1 MNMKQWIGVGSL
13 CVSIF
18 STNILAHEAC
28 ALHGQQAASAPVQPA
43 ALLVPGDAAVKAA
56 SSTAATVGTE
66 KKGAV
71 TTDAANQSGQANQAG
86 QPDQLLFQVLDGN
99 KDVIKAFMDSLV
111 SGSLQKR
118 MQQMEEKRLRLL
130 NTLPE
135 ALRTSV
141 QGALKKHMHA
151 AEQLKLDVFLRRECG
166 DIFERIQRQIPDDAP
181 CKKDAITAIELL
193 NRALSDG
200 SFMRVVTV
208 FQLSGDMQDPQRMMR
223 QLLDMI
229 QQSQEQSTFTEK
241 DIVTIRTTLEAV
253 RQYAQEHS
261 FETTGL
267 FGFLATD
274 LATFIQYLDWAAQRD
289 VRSLSSACID
299 KTSPLIDE
307 CLSTLKATV
316 GVLADERLHVSQEA
330 KPELVEALEFWMK
343 QFKANI
349 QTLTAF
355 QRVVMLSGIDLSYV
369 MLGMSYAYELA
380 EGYFD
385 YKRFDERNNTGTGLF
400 WVDKAVAFFN
410 SSNALDLGMRCAML
424 GLTGVHRVGEVASG
438 EIQKCIL
445 GTGSLTDFVNPFNE
459 PSYVMMLLMGSPSVL
474 MHPSQQR
481 LTVLQ
486 RGFLRVSG
494 VLLWNLWSKRGKNGF
509 ANWPIKKAPGA
520 NKDATDNKGSNANN
534 NNVPADPDVRA
545 LSDFFTT
552 TLLITIKELQWS
564 IANEAVAAVKC
575 KDHPRDGKPCQ
586 HCIALEKLEN
596 YSLGII
602 KPDLIHLA
610 FELLST
616 IALFKSDGAAGV
628 VGDLSAESYAMHY
641 ASRGFL
647 LDDWMFKRAYNKPQA
662 RADGTY
668 PEHPKHIS
676 KDEKINFYIE
686 YQIVRYLFESVG
698 AFCGKNIVH
707 KPIYATLSGTAKA
720 IGSLLGTVGKFV
732 FDISD
737 EDEKAIVSQYQR
749 YITDMRT
756 VLRSLFNEQSPE
768 RVMIVG
774 LLKNMRYLTEEDND
788 PKKVNFSIIA
798 LVLYYLS
805 QYNLIT
811 HVQEAQLYEEYFKN
825 QNDVMK
831 FLDIVFNTI
840 DENKASIMGG
850 IVGGI
855 AGHVLASYVELR
867 YGPFVLKDGLP
878 AAH

>member
-1 MNMKQWIGVGSL
+1 MNMKQWIGVTSL
-13 CVSIF
+13 CVSIV
-18 STNILAHEAC
+18 SSNVSAHEGC
-28 ALHGQQAASAPVQPA
+28 SHCEEHALSTSAAAGSEKAIAGVTQADEAQKAGQ
-43 ALLVPGDAAVKAA
+43 VKQ
-56 SSTAATVGTE
+56 T
-66 KKGAV
+66 
-71 TTDAANQSGQANQAG
+71 GQANQAG

-99 KDVIKAFMDSLV
+99 QAVIKAFMDSLV
-111 SGSLQKR
+111 NGSLQKR

-130 NTLPE
+130 NILPE
-135 ALRTSV
+135 GLRASV
-141 QGALKKHMHA
+141 QSTLKMHMHA
-151 AEQLKLDVFLRRECG
+151 AEQLKLDVFLRNQCS
-166 DIFERIQRQIPDDAP
+166 DLFERIQKQIPNDAP

-200 SFMRVVTV
+200 SFMRVITV

-223 QLLDMI
+223 QLLDMM
-229 QQSQEQSTFTEK
+229 QQSHEQCTFTEQ
-241 DIVTIRTTLEAV
+241 DIVTIRTKLEAV
-253 RQYAQEHS
+253 RQYAYEHR
-261 FETTGL
+261 FETTGR

-274 LATFIQYLDWAAQRD
+274 TATFIQYLDWAEKKD
-289 VRSLSSACID
+289 VRSLSAACID
-299 KTSPLIDE
+299 KTSPLIDD
-307 CLSTLKATV
+307 CLATIKTTV
-316 GVLADERLHVSQEA
+316 AALADERLRVSQA
-330 KPELVEALEFWMK
+330 AQPDLVEALEFWMK
-343 QFKANI
+343 QFKANT

-385 YKRFDERNNTGTGLF
+385 YKRFDERNNTGTGWF

-445 GTGSLTDFVNPFNE
+445 GTGSLMDFVNPFNE

-486 RGFLRVSG
+486 RGILRVSG
-494 VLLWNLWSKRGKNGF
+494 VLLWNVWRNYGKNGF
-509 ANWPIKKAPGA
+509 ANWPIKK
-520 NKDATDNKGSNANN
+520 DATGNKGPNANS
-534 NNVPADPDVRA
+534 NNVPVDQDVRA

-552 TLLITIKELQWS
+552 TLLITIKESQWFL
-564 IANEAVAAVKC
+564 ANEAVAAVKC

-616 IALFKSDGAAGV
+616 IVLFKSGYTADV

-641 ASRGFL
+641 ASRGFW
-647 LDDWMFKRAYNKPQA
+647 LDDWMFKHAYNKPQA

-668 PEHPKHIS
+668 PEHPTHAT
-676 KDEKINFYIE
+676 KDGKINFYIE

-707 KPIYATLSGTAKA
+707 KPIYATLSGAAKGIA
-720 IGSLLGTVGKFV
+720 SLLGTAGKFV

-768 RVMIVG
+768 RIMIVG
-774 LLKNMRYLTEEDND
+774 FLKNMRYLTEEDND

-798 LVLYYLS
+798 IVLYYLS

-811 HVQEAQLYEEYFKN
+811 HVQEAQLYEEYFKS

-831 FLDIVFNTI
+831 FLDIIFNTI
-840 DENKASIMGG
+840 DENKASIVGG

-855 AGHVLASYVELR
+855 AGHVLASFVELR
-867 YGPFVLKDGLP
+867 YGPLMLKDSAP
-878 AAH
+878 APAPATP